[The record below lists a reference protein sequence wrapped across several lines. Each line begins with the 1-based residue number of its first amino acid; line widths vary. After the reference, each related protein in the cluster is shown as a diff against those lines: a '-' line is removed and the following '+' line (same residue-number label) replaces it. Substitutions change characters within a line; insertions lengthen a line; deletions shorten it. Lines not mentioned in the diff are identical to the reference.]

1 MVRKIATF
9 HAKACFVLHGMR
21 SSFLERKPFEMTAAT
36 ELANEF
42 SIHKS
47 RYEMMIVGKMRSNFD
62 VHPGGQA
69 CRFLLQKGGVPWLGL
84 IIPLK

>member
-1 MVRKIATF
+1 
-9 HAKACFVLHGMR
+9 
-21 SSFLERKPFEMTAAT
+21 MTAAT

-69 CRFLLQKGGVPWLGL
+69 CRVFTTEGGGVPGLGL

>member
-1 MVRKIATF
+1 MF
-9 HAKACFVLHGMR
+9 CFAWDEIKFPGK
-21 SSFLERKPFEMTAAT
+21 KPFEMTAAT

-69 CRFLLQKGGVPWLGL
+69 CRFLLQKGSYSLDL
-84 IIPLK
+84 SSR

>member
-1 MVRKIATF
+1 
-9 HAKACFVLHGMR
+9 
-21 SSFLERKPFEMTAAT
+21 MTAA

>member
-1 MVRKIATF
+1 MF
-9 HAKACFVLHGMR
+9 CFAWDEIKFPGK
-21 SSFLERKPFEMTAAT
+21 KPFEMTAAV
-36 ELANEF
+36 NEF

-69 CRFLLQKGGVPWLGL
+69 CRFLLQKGGPWLGL

>member
-1 MVRKIATF
+1 
-9 HAKACFVLHGMR
+9 
-21 SSFLERKPFEMTAAT
+21 MTAAT

-69 CRFLLQKGGVPWLGL
+69 CRFLLQKGGTWTYHPVKVVLFSSL
-84 IIPLK
+84 FLKRESIWWCYFGDNYKPNNL